1 MSKNNLIVKEDIKHQ
16 IHAIRGI
23 QVMLDSDL
31 AELYGVPTKVL
42 NQAVKRNIDRFP
54 EDFMFQL
61 TSKEFE
67 ILVEL
72 TGNASIDDNR
82 LRSQFATSSLNKNE
96 EILRSQFATTNSDN
110 SSNLPTNISNNAN
123 RLISQ
128 FVISSLDSHKE
139 TKKTILKSQ
148 FVTSSLEWGGKRK
161 LPFVFTE
168 QGVAML
174 SGVLKSERAVY
185 INIFIMRAFVSMRR
199 FIHKEAA
206 IFARLD
212 NVEKKE
218 LEDRLEIKQIK
229 NNTAKDFEKIFETI
243 EDRVDIKKHQ
253 IFFDGQVFDAYKFVN
268 DILKNAKKSIILID
282 NYIDESVLILFSELK
297 NVKVT
302 IYTENLT
309 EKLKLDLE
317 KYNQQYPKIEIKTLK
332 KCHDRFLIIDNK
344 EIYYIG
350 ASIKDLGK
358 KWFAFSK
365 MDKESLKIVSKLG

>member
-1 MSKNNLIVKEDIKHQ
+1 
-16 IHAIRGI
+16 
-23 QVMLDSDL
+23 MLDSDL
-31 AELYGVPTKVL
+31 AKLYNVTVSAL

-67 ILVEL
+67 ILMEL
-72 TGNASIDDNR
+72 AGNASIDDNR
-82 LRSQFATSSLNKNE
+82 LRSQFATSSLNKQE
-96 EILRSQFATTNSDN
+96 DILRSQFVTTNKD
-110 SSNLPTNISNNAN
+110 P
-123 RLISQ
+123 
-128 FVISSLDSHKE
+128 K
-139 TKKTILKSQ
+139 ILKSQ
-148 FVTSSLEWGGKRK
+148 IVISSSGWGGKRTT
-161 LPFVFTE
+161 PFVFTE

-185 INIFIMRAFVSMRR
+185 INIYIMRAFVSMRR

-212 NVEKKE
+212 NVERKE
-218 LEDRLEIKQIK
+218 LEDRLEIKQLK
-229 NNTAKDFEKIFETI
+229 NNTAKDFEKVFDTI

-282 NYIDESVLILFSELK
+282 NYIDESVLILFSQLK
-297 NVKVT
+297 NVKIT
-302 IYTENLT
+302 IYTDNIN

-317 KYNQQYPKIEIKTLK
+317 KYNQQYPKIEIKTFK

-358 KWFAFSK
+358 KWFAFSN
-365 MDKESLKIVSKLG
+365 MNKESLLMLDKLV